1 MSTDIRSQLTDLY
14 LSVKVRKSE
23 EINDINED
31 IIDKERENMKKL
43 PLTDIINYIKNSI
56 DTLIE
61 LKAIE
66 KYEQKLEKDEENK
79 NYINQ
84 EDPNDLNG
92 LKLYEGMLIAAEK
105 NIRSHIRVSFYYNKF
120 MIQNEQELKLII
132 DELEAKIDEIN
143 NGRYNKKLNDIINNK
158 NNESCD
164 NKYKDLFIRPNNTGL
179 MNHLK
184 KENERLRKLIISYE
198 LKNKKNIYKL
208 DNNKNNFNNF
218 AISKFNFKI
227 IQRVKEPKEKK
238 DINRNSI
245 KEYKYDPLNKS
256 IESKKKLRN
265 ISKMKKPK
273 IEKIKDINLFDN
285 DYTYMKGK
293 EDLYK
298 KYNNTQIYNNNTL
311 KQRNNLSQRNRKLL
325 VPSNHDSIN
334 SNTMRVKN
342 VIINKSINNY
352 ILKPVQNLSQNRS
365 HSKIIKKRKIYDNS
379 FINNTYMK
387 TIDERKN
394 LIPSIDKNNLFNST
408 NPKLFRTLYIQR
420 NKKKENLKKTFYQK
434 PIINKITIYNNINND
449 NCLQKNVQLSEKI
462 VKKHLHSR
470 YDNNNNN
477 LPFRIQ

>member
-1 MSTDIRSQLTDLY
+1 MR
-14 LSVKVRKSE
+14 
-23 EINDINED
+23 
-31 IIDKERENMKKL
+31 
-43 PLTDIINYIKNSI
+43 
-56 DTLIE
+56 
-61 LKAIE
+61 
-66 KYEQKLEKDEENK
+66 
-79 NYINQ
+79 
-84 EDPNDLNG
+84 
-92 LKLYEGMLIAAEK
+92 
-105 NIRSHIRVSFYYNKF
+105 
-120 MIQNEQELKLII
+120 
-132 DELEAKIDEIN
+132 
-143 NGRYNKKLNDIINNK
+143 
-158 NNESCD
+158 
-164 NKYKDLFIRPNNTGL
+164 
-179 MNHLK
+179 
-184 KENERLRKLIISYE
+184 
-198 LKNKKNIYKL
+198 
-208 DNNKNNFNNF
+208 
-218 AISKFNFKI
+218 
-227 IQRVKEPKEKK
+227 
-238 DINRNSI
+238 
-245 KEYKYDPLNKS
+245 
-256 IESKKKLRN
+256 
-265 ISKMKKPK
+265 KPK

-325 VPSNHDSIN
+325 VQSNHDSIN

-434 PIINKITIYNNINND
+434 PIINKITIYNNINNN

-462 VKKHLHSR
+462 VKKHSHSR